1 MKAKINKWDLI
12 KLKRFCR
19 VKESRDKTKR
29 QPTEQENIFAND
41 ITYKESIYKID
52 KQLIKFNIKKKKHT
66 KNSIKNSVEDL
77 DRHFFPKRCTDDQ
90 QIHEKMLKITNQ
102 RNANQN
108 HKEI

>member
-52 KQLIKFNIKKKKHT
+52 KQLIKFNIKKKNTQRTQLKT
-66 KNSIKNSVEDL
+66 QLKTWTDI
-77 DRHFFPKRCTDDQ
+77 FFPKRCTDDQ